1 MPLVSQT
8 FDQLLDFTRTTSGTF
23 VGSNGLIQTTPAS
36 VNLLLWTQQFDNAAW
51 TKSNSTV
58 TANTTVAPDGTST
71 ADAAIPT
78 TTPAVNKFVQQTFTT
93 YASGTTYTHSV
104 YAKAFGYTGLQI
116 VLPAAAFA
124 GPPFANFDLANGIAS
139 VTYPYGGSGAT
150 ATITN
155 VGDGWYRCS
164 VTMTATGTAAT
175 AAQLRIMNT
184 YTTTDTTFTAN
195 GTSGIFVWGAQLEA
209 ASAATTYTRN
219 NGGVFPPRFDYD
231 PVTLAPKGLLVEE
244 QRTNLVTYSEQFDN
258 ASWTKL
264 NATVTANAA
273 TAPDGTSAADF
284 VVPDTTNNQHG
295 VFKSVTT
302 ASGTAYTHSV
312 YAKAG
317 GYDWLYMT
325 EGNNVTAQASFNLAT
340 GVLGTVSGTGSPSAT
355 ITPVGNGW
363 YRCTLTLTP
372 IASPHNIQFRPN
384 NANGGGAFAGN
395 GTSGIY
401 IYGAQ
406 LEAGAFATSY
416 IPTVAS
422 QVTRTADQCSIVAPN
437 FAPWYNQSE
446 GTFVASFDMAGG
458 SAALSS
464 NRAVLVARESATS
477 NHYIYNGSGQVTGW
491 TVVSG
496 VDQAFLT
503 TGAVVADT
511 VTNIAYAYKTNDFA
525 ASRNGGTVATDTSG
539 TLPVPTALGIGSN
552 SASSLFLSGHIR
564 SIRYYPTRLTNA
576 QLQALTA

>member
-1 MPLVSQT
+1 MPLVNKT
-8 FDQLLDFTRTTSGTF
+8 FDQLLDFTRTSAATF
-23 VGSNGLIQTTPAS
+23 VGSNGLIQNTPAS
-36 VNLLLWTQQFDNAAW
+36 VNLLTQTQQFDNAAW
-51 TKSNSTV
+51 TKGAVTV
-58 TANTTVAPDGTST
+58 TANSTVAPDGTST
-71 ADAAIPT
+71 ADTLTPT
-78 TTPAVNKFVQQTFTT
+78 SADSNIRQE
-93 YASGTTYTHSV
+93 A
-104 YAKAFGYTGLQI
+104 
-116 VLPAAAFA
+116 LPASVSPHTFSVWLRSATGSDISTTLQAWRSS
-124 GPPFANFDLANGIAS
+124 PFAVVAS
-139 VTYPYGGSGAT
+139 VTITVTSVWQRFTLTFTPLDAT
-150 ATITN
+150 AHAVV
-155 VGDGWYRCS
+155 VGGAS
-164 VTMTATGTAAT
+164 TLSTGEN
-175 AAQLRIMNT
+175 LFI
-184 YTTTDTTFTAN
+184 
-195 GTSGIFVWGAQLEA
+195 WGAQLEA

-231 PVTLAPKGLLVEE
+231 PVTLAAKGLLIEE
-244 QRTNLVTYSEQFDN
+244 QRTNLALQSQTFDN
-258 ASWTKL
+258 AAWTKL
-264 NATVTANAA
+264 NATVTANAT

-295 VFKSVTT
+295 VFQSVTT

-340 GVLGTVSGTGSPSAT
+340 GALGTVSGTGSPSAT

-372 IASPHNIQFRPN
+372 IASPHNIQFRAV